1 VFVNK
6 TLDQLPLWP
15 VVILATIF
23 VLMPFGEP
31 HLVSKM
37 KMLRDGVPLIPID
50 WFDIVVHAGPVV
62 IAAMK
67 VRRVVQLR
75 SGSTDQPD
83 AE

>member
-1 VFVNK
+1 MFVK
-6 TLDQLPLWP
+6 KILDQLPLWP
-15 VVILATIF
+15 IVILAIIF
-23 VLMPFGEP
+23 ALMPFGEP

-37 KMLRDGVPLIPID
+37 IMLRDGVPLIPID

-67 VRRVVQLR
+67 IRRVLQLR
-75 SGSTDQPD
+75 SVASDQPD